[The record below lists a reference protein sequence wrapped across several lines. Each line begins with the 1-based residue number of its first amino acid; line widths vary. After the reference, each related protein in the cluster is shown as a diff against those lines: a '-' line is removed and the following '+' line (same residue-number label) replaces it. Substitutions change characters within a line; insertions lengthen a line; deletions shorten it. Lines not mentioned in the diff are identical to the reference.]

1 MMKTLLLAIIAVPF
15 LSFSQVGYTV
25 KVTQLMAKA
34 DNCDGGGLCLSA
46 PQDPVFNIWVTDA
59 ESNEN
64 TNCWAFDNDNDMEFG
79 EWNDIVD
86 YELANESYVN
96 TSYLSFDMGA
106 FESDAISG
114 ISCSSAFGDDNV
126 FDRAFNKLIT
136 IASMPMNVP
145 YIDTISVGDMYYM
158 EVEILWHD
166 YASLDEISDELAVA
180 LSPNPSNGVFNIQ
193 LTENGINNFH
203 VSINDISGV
212 EIYSNIIASN
222 QTTVDLSN
230 HQSGTY
236 FIKIITEN
244 RSIIK
249 KVVLKN

>member
-1 MMKTLLLAIIAVPF
+1 T
-15 LSFSQVGYTV
+15 
-25 KVTQLMAKA
+25 A

-59 ESNEN
+59 ESNEH

-96 TSYLSFDMGA
+96 TNYLSFDMGA

-136 IASMPMNVP
+136 MASMPMNTP

-158 EVEILWHD
+158 EVEILWYD
-166 YASLDEISDELAVA
+166 YASLNEISDELAVA
-180 LSPNPSNGVFNIQ
+180 ISPNPSNGIFNIQ
-193 LTENGINNFH
+193 L
-203 VSINDISGV
+203 
-212 EIYSNIIASN
+212 
-222 QTTVDLSN
+222 
-230 HQSGTY
+230 
-236 FIKIITEN
+236 
-244 RSIIK
+244 
-249 KVVLKN
+249 

>member
-1 MMKTLLLAIIAVPF
+1 MKTILLVLITVPI

-25 KVTQLMAKA
+25 KVTQLMATA

-96 TSYLSFDMGA
+96 TNYLSFDMGA

-114 ISCSSAFGDDNV
+114 ISCTSAFGDDNV
-126 FDRAFNKLIT
+126 FDRAFNRLIT
-136 IASMPMNVP
+136 MASMPMNVP

-180 LSPNPSNGVFNIQ
+180 ISPNPSNGIFNIQ
-193 LTENGINNFH
+193 LTEKGINNFQ
-203 VSINDISGV
+203 VSVYDLSGLV
-212 EIYSNIIASN
+212 IYSNDIASN
-222 QTTVDLSN
+222 QTSINLSGYT
-230 HQSGTY
+230 SGSY
-236 FIKIITEN
+236 FIKVITEN
-244 RSIIK
+244 RSVIK
-249 KVVLKN
+249 KILLQN